1 VAYRPFL
8 SHKRSD
14 ASDLE
19 LLKGQLQL
27 RGAGSWQDVDDL
39 HIGQRFMAA
48 LKRSIGRETGGFIW
62 WGTRSS
68 LESRTICKV
77 EVPTALRRQR
87 LRREAYPVVP
97 LFVDIAPDID
107 TDLLRSA
114 FGKRRAT
121 ALCARNGLVREPER
135 ESIADFAASAAR
147 RYVKD
152 LVREHRREELRVA
165 ITGGREPT
173 GGYDLVLDW
182 RGVLDENGRL
192 RDSTGLPLLTE
203 TLADIRNVAQSRTG
217 VPRIAVEPHLRLPLA
232 ALVGWE
238 WNRVRPIDLRVIQ
251 TSATGSMV
259 VEDLDWQMERLPE
272 PREFSFNG
280 SGPHVVALSVGKNLG
295 ESVSRYA
302 SSIDACGAIHLH
314 VDGPLKPAEICG
326 VAGWAIEQLATL
338 NSHGSAKHLLLL
350 GPVSLAVRIGAAAN
364 GTGKTTI
371 PFWDGS
377 TGYGA
382 SVMIG

>member
-1 VAYRPFL
+1 
-8 SHKRSD
+8 
-14 ASDLE
+14 
-19 LLKGQLQL
+19 
-27 RGAGSWQDVDDL
+27 
-39 HIGQRFMAA
+39 MAA

-107 TDLLRSA
+107 TGLLRSA
-114 FGKRRAT
+114 FGKRRAA
-121 ALCARNGLVREPER
+121 ALCARNGLVREPAR

-152 LVREHRREELRVA
+152 LVREHRHEDLRVA
-165 ITGGREPT
+165 ITGGREPMD
-173 GGYDLVLDW
+173 GFDLVLDW

-203 TLADIRNVAQSRTG
+203 ALADIRNVAQSRTG
-217 VPRIAVEPHLRLPLA
+217 VPRIVVEPHLRLPLA

-251 TSATGSMV
+251 TSAAGSMAV
-259 VEDLDWQMERLPE
+259 DDLDWHLEKLPE
-272 PREFSFNG
+272 PREFSFDE
-280 SGPHVVALSVGKNLG
+280 SGPHVVALSVGKDLR

-302 SSIDACGAIHLH
+302 SSIDARGATHLH
-314 VDGPLKPAEICG
+314 VDGPLKPAGICDA
-326 VAGWAIEQLATL
+326 AGWAIEQLTAL
-338 NSHGSAKHLLLL
+338 NSHGIAKHLLLL

-377 TGYGA
+377 IGYGA